1 MFRKTLML
9 LAAAAACAS
18 VVSADSPAPAAAAA
32 PKAVDMPA
40 VNNPATA
47 TTAETEN
54 RIPKTSLK
62 VLCAPQAVSL
72 NTPFFVN
79 LQYSSPF
86 SRPMA
91 IHVDLLNA
99 ETNTWQ
105 AGDMVKVT
113 GMKGNVTSRVFV
125 PQDAKAPFKWQAYIA
140 PQGENW
146 PNMLATAAFTADL
159 GAKVMDACAPLK
171 NTARV
176 SSKPATFDYVLVK
189 DYPSG
194 FAAGAKAPVKLQY
207 NLTPDQPSTYVS
219 AVLLRASD
227 NKVVASAQAQ
237 AEEGE
242 HDVTMM
248 MEVPAGA
255 MADEPVYLMA
265 TLKPAGK
272 DFSERVAE
280 DRVWSTAVY
289 NKKMLRA

>member
-1 MFRKTLML
+1 MFRKTTLVL

-18 VVSADSPAPAAAAA
+18 VSADSAPAAEA
-32 PKAVDMPA
+32 PKAV
-40 VNNPATA
+40 
-47 TTAETEN
+47 E
-54 RIPKTSLK
+54 IPKATLA
-62 VLCAPQAVSL
+62 VMCAPQAVSL

-79 LQYSSPF
+79 LQYSSPI

-99 ETNTWQ
+99 ETNEWQ

-113 GMKGNVTSRVFV
+113 GMKGNITSRVFV
-125 PQDAKAPFKWQAYIA
+125 PQEAKAPFKWHAYIA

-159 GAKVMDACAPLK
+159 GAKVMDPCAPLK

-194 FAAGAKAPVKLQY
+194 FAAGAKAPVKVQY
-207 NLTPDQPSTYVS
+207 NLLPDQPSTYVS

-227 NKVVASAQAQ
+227 NKVVASASAQ
-237 AEEGE
+237 AVEGE
-242 HDVTMM
+242 HALTMM
-248 MEVPAGA
+248 LDVPSGA

-272 DFSERVAE
+272 AFSERVAE
-280 DRVWSTAVY
+280 DRVWATAVY
-289 NKKMLRA
+289 NKRMLRA